1 MVEADNSGGIFE
13 PAREPQRIYSRRRVI
28 DVRGP
33 AREGSSSMTDLQTTT
48 GGLPTPGPDPDES
61 PVSSRRAVLAGAGAF
76 GATCLLAACGTGQGG
91 STQGTNPNGSDFH
104 ADPAPAGSKGAD
116 AGGGSTTGTVL
127 AAAKDVPVGGGV
139 IKGDYVITQ
148 PTKNSFRAFSK
159 VCTHQGC
166 DVNKVEGGLI
176 SCPCHGSQFSIT
188 DGGVQNGPAP
198 RPLAETTVTVTGGNV
213 VTA

>member
-1 MVEADNSGGIFE
+1 
-13 PAREPQRIYSRRRVI
+13 
-28 DVRGP
+28 
-33 AREGSSSMTDLQTTT
+33 MTDLQTST
-48 GGLPTPGPDPDES
+48 GGLPNPGPEPDDS

-76 GATCLLAACGTGQGG
+76 GATCLLAACGTSQGRG
-91 STQGTNPNGSDFH
+91 TQGTNPNGSDYH

-116 AGGGSTTGTVL
+116 AGGGVAGSGNVL
-127 AAAKDVPVGGGV
+127 AAAADVPVGGGV
-139 IKGDYVITQ
+139 IKGNYVITQ

-166 DVNKVEGGLI
+166 DVNKVAGGLI

-198 RPLAETTVTVTGGNV
+198 KPLPETKVKVSDGNV

>member
-1 MVEADNSGGIFE
+1 
-13 PAREPQRIYSRRRVI
+13 
-28 DVRGP
+28 
-33 AREGSSSMTDLQTTT
+33 MTDLQTST
-48 GGLPTPGPDPDES
+48 GAIPTPGRDPDAS
-61 PVSSRRAVLAGAGAF
+61 PVSSRRAVLAGAGAL
-76 GATCLLAACGTGQGG
+76 GATCLLAACGTSQGG
-91 STQGTNPNGSDFH
+91 TQGTNPNGSDYN
-104 ADPAPAGSKGAD
+104 AQPAPAGSNGAQ
-116 AGGGSTTGTVL
+116 ASGAVGGGSGSSGAVL
-127 AAAKDVPVGGGV
+127 VAAAEVPVGGGV

-198 RPLAETTVTVTGGNV
+198 KPLPETKVKLSGGNV